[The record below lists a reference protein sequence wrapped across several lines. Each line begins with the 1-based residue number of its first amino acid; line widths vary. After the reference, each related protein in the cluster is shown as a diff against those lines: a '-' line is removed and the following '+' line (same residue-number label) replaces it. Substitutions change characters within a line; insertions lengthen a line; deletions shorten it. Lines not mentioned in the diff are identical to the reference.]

1 MAIQQN
7 TRCQLACKVVDL
19 RKLRPKAKIGRAE
32 QPAAAEDIDNRVQ
45 IRKVKDLTDRCKR
58 EGKLEEKMKI
68 YYREV
73 EILASISH
81 VGSILLDSA
90 CC

>member
-19 RKLRPKAKIGRAE
+19 RRLKPKAKIGRAE
-32 QPAAAEDIDNRVQ
+32 QPAAAGDIDNRVQ
-45 IRKVKDLTDRCKR
+45 IRKMKDLTDRCKR
-58 EGKLEEKMKI
+58 EGKLEEKLKI

-81 VGSILLDSA
+81 VSLFLSDA
-90 CC
+90 VHR